1 MAGHPGAR
9 RGATLLLALLVLE
22 GYAYLFGTVLFLA
35 CVAAFFAWGVLA
47 RQPAVGLLAVF
58 IGLPAALLTA
68 SAMRALFFRIP
79 LPEGQEITAADA
91 PGFVAMVEEVRRA
104 LGAPKVHRIQVTAA
118 FNASAVQYPR
128 LVLFFPRN
136 VLVIG
141 YPLLI
146 ALAPEQLRT
155 VLAHELAHLAHAHGT
170 VSGWA
175 YRTRLSWTRLSA
187 ALNQRGVLPVFVR
200 WILDGYVPRLERG
213 SAAIARAQEQLA
225 DRHATALAGGRA
237 AADTLVAMELGQSW
251 IVDRFWPALHR
262 RVELEA
268 EPPRPFAEMRAAF
281 LATARDHATP
291 ELLARLLEDETRGDD
306 THPCLSE
313 RLRAAGA
320 EPRIP
325 EPPAVAAGEAL
336 LGPFL
341 AALAERLDRDWQE
354 RQGSAWRQ
362 RHARASRALGRLA
375 ALAAKPSLTA
385 EEEFERGGLLEE
397 LGRQDEALAAYRA
410 AHAAEGGHARAA
422 LAAGELLLWRGDASG
437 AALLERAMELDPALA
452 AEAAE
457 PLAEHHEAEGRY
469 LEAERLRAVARRA
482 ATHSAIRQA
491 ERSTVTALDQLE
503 PHGLCEDALRPL
515 LAALRKDARILRA
528 YLTRKRLRHSQGSLF
543 VLGVIAPHAPG
554 FEPTEYLADETC
566 LVLLDRSQRA
576 LEGALRA
583 VPGAEIYAR

>member
-1 MAGHPGAR
+1 MADQACAR
-9 RGATLLLALLVLE
+9 RGSTLLLALLVLE
-22 GYAYLFGTVLFLA
+22 GYAYLFGTILLFA

-47 RQPAVGLLAVF
+47 RHPAVGLLAVF
-58 IGLPAALLTA
+58 IGLPTALLTG

-79 LPEGQEITAADA
+79 MPEGQEIRAADA
-91 PGFVAMVEEVRRA
+91 PDFIAMVEEVRRA
-104 LGAPKVHRIQVTAA
+104 LRAPKVHRIQVAAA

-128 LVLFFPRN
+128 LVLFCPRN

-155 VLAHELAHLAHAHGT
+155 VLAHELAHLAHSHGT

-200 WILDGYVPRLERG
+200 WILEGYVPRLERG

-225 DRHATALAGGRA
+225 DRHAAALAGCRL

-251 IVDRFWPALHR
+251 IADRFWPALHQ

-268 EPPRPFAEMRAAF
+268 EPPRPFAEMRGEY
-281 LATARDHATP
+281 LATAQDHATP
-291 ELLARLLEDETRGDD
+291 ELLARLLDDETRGDD
-306 THPCLSE
+306 THPCLGD

-325 EPPAVAAGEAL
+325 EPAAMAAGEIL

-341 AALAERLDRDWQE
+341 AELADGLDRDWQQ
-354 RQGSAWRQ
+354 RQGTGWRQ
-362 RHARASRALGRLA
+362 RHARASRALGRLG
-375 ALAAKPSLTA
+375 ALAAKPSLTP
-385 EEEFERGGLLEE
+385 EEEFERGCLLEE
-397 LGRQDEALAAYRA
+397 LGRQDEALAAYSA

-422 LAAGELLLWRGDASG
+422 LAAGELLLWRGDARG
-437 AALLERAMELDPALA
+437 AALLERAMAIDPDLA

-457 PLAEHHEAEGRY
+457 PLAEHHEAEGRF

-491 ERSTVTALDQLE
+491 ERKTVTAFDQLE

-515 LAALRKDARILRA
+515 LSALRKDAGILRA
-528 YLTRKRLRHSQGSLF
+528 FLTRKRLRHSQGSLF
-543 VLGVIAPHAPG
+543 VLGLIAPNAPA
-554 FEPTEYLADETC
+554 FEPTEFLADETC
-566 LVLLDRSQRA
+566 LVLLDRSQKA
-576 LEGALRA
+576 LESALMA
-583 VPGAEIYAR
+583 IPGAEIYAR